1 MKNLYLR
8 ILFKYSYEGEYVS
21 NNYPPSHELHK
32 SGVIQPL
39 NKDGSVSVVDYK
51 GDISV
56 RFANISALKS
66 CLKKRLYQI
75 LVARY

>member
-1 MKNLYLR
+1 MKNLFLR
-8 ILFKYSYEGEYVS
+8 LLFNMSYEGEYLS

-39 NKDGSVSVVDYK
+39 NKDGSVSVIDYK

-56 RFANISALKS
+56 RFADVKALKS
-66 CLKKRLYQI
+66 CLNKRLYQI